1 MFGCSLDR
9 NALVAFCKGKAGKG
23 NADFLQMKWCF
34 DESLNTRVASMFHPG
49 VGYNGDLEDPFYTGR
64 RGIPDNFKWS
74 TMRILDVHA
83 RRLAQMA
90 LQGDPDL
97 VVVDSSLWDLSAWVE
112 KDGREVSDARVR
124 RWCQHDLPGLL
135 AKVSDVFP
143 SSRVVFRT
151 APNCQNCPSGGA
163 LFGNPAIDQL
173 YKCITSSTR
182 GGKLFDK
189 YEVVDYYA
197 IVKNIPADDPQASSL
212 YESDGYHPSWYA
224 SLKYVNETL
233 RLLGVTPSAPDTDDH
248 HHHHHHQRADEREG
262 DPDDSDF
269 LDGL

>member
-1 MFGCSLDR
+1 
-9 NALVAFCKGKAGKG
+9 
-23 NADFLQMKWCF
+23 MKWCF

-64 RGIPDNFKWS
+64 RGIPENFKWS

-143 SSRVVFRT
+143 SSRVAFRT
-151 APNCQNCPSGGA
+151 APNCLHCPTRGAA

-233 RLLGVTPSAPDTDDH
+233 RLLGVTPSAPDP
-248 HHHHHHQRADEREG
+248 DERRDE
-262 DPDDSDF
+262 SDF